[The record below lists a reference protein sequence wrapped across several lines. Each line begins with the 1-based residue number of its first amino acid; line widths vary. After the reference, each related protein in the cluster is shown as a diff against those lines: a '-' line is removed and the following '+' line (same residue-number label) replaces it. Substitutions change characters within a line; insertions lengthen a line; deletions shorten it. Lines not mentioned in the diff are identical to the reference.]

1 MAEMDE
7 MAKGA
12 FQEAG
17 NIGMGH
23 LATSLSKMVNRD
35 VKIDIPS
42 VEMLSLNDIITKAS
56 EEGKNKSVVG
66 IHLQLSGDVSGGTLI
81 LLPKFSALSFS
92 DLLLKKSIG
101 STTKIE
107 ELEIR
112 KLREMGVRLC
122 SSYMR
127 VVNEFLGINLKVG
140 DPKME
145 VNMDGIT
152 DFIQQE
158 IGQLADEFIVVKGEC
173 FIPSTNS
180 RNEFNM
186 LFEPEASDVIMA
198 AVMKKMMG

>member
-7 MAKGA
+7 MTKGA

-23 LATSLSKMVNRD
+23 LATSLSKMVNRE
-35 VKIDIPS
+35 VKIDIPN
-42 VEMLSLNDIITKAS
+42 VEMLSLDEIISRAS
-56 EEGKNKSVVG
+56 QGKQKSVVG
-66 IHLQLSGDVSGGTLI
+66 IHLHLSGDATGGTLI

-92 DLLLKKSIG
+92 DLLLKKPIG
-101 STTKIE
+101 TTTKIE
-107 ELEIR
+107 EMQVR

-140 DPKME
+140 DPTLD
-145 VNMDGIT
+145 VNMEGVA
-152 DFIQQE
+152 DFINKE
-158 IGQLADEFIVVKGEC
+158 IGDLADEFIVVKGEC

>member
-1 MAEMDE
+1 MTEMDE
-7 MAKGA
+7 MTKGA

-23 LATSLSKMVNRD
+23 LATALSKMVSRE
-35 VKIDIPS
+35 VKIDIPV
-42 VEMLSLNDIITKAS
+42 VEMLSLDEIISRAS
-56 EEGKNKSVVG
+56 NGKQKSVVG
-66 IHLQLSGDVSGGTLI
+66 IHLSISGDVTGGTLI

-101 STTKIE
+101 TTTKIE
-107 ELEIR
+107 EMEIR

-127 VVNEFLGINLKVG
+127 VVNEFLGINLAIG
-140 DPKME
+140 DPRMD
-145 VNMDGIT
+145 VNMEGVT
-152 DFIQQE
+152 GFIKKE

-173 FIPSTNS
+173 YIPSTNS

-198 AVMKKMMG
+198 AIMKKMMG

>member
-23 LATSLSKMVNRD
+23 LATSLSKMVSRE

-42 VEMLSLNDIITKAS
+42 VEMLSLEDIITNAS
-56 EEGKNKSVVG
+56 DGKQKSVVG
-66 IHLQLSGDVSGGTLI
+66 IHLQLSGDVTGGTLI

-92 DLLLKKSIG
+92 DLLMKKPIG
-101 STTKIE
+101 TTTKIE
-107 ELEIR
+107 EMQVR

-127 VVNEFLGINLKVG
+127 VVNEFLGLNLKVG
-140 DPKME
+140 EPTME
-145 VNMDGIT
+145 VNMEGVA

-158 IGQLADEFIVVKGEC
+158 IGELADDFIVVKGEC

>member
-1 MAEMDE
+1 MVELDE

-35 VKIDIPS
+35 VKIDIPV
-42 VEMLSLNDIITKAS
+42 VEMLTLDEIIAKS
-56 EEGKNKSVVG
+56 NEEGKNKSVIG
-66 IHLQLSGDVSGGTLI
+66 IHLHMSGDVNGGTLI

-92 DLLLKKSIG
+92 DLLMKKSIG
-101 STTKIE
+101 TTTKIE
-107 ELEIR
+107 EPQIR
-112 KLREMGVRLC
+112 KLREMGLNLC

-127 VVNEFLGINLKVG
+127 VVNEFLGIDLKIG
-140 DPKME
+140 DPNIE
-145 VNMDGIT
+145 VNMEGVG
-152 DFIQQE
+152 DFIKAE
-158 IGQLADEFIVVKGEC
+158 IGTLADQFIVVKGEC

-186 LFEPEASDVIMA
+186 LFEPGATDIIMA

>member
-1 MAEMDE
+1 MTEMDE
-7 MAKGA
+7 MTKGA

-23 LATSLSKMVNRD
+23 LATSLSKMVNRE
-35 VKIDIPS
+35 VKIDIPV
-42 VEMLSLNDIITKAS
+42 VEMLSLDEIISRAS
-56 EEGKNKSVVG
+56 NGKQKSVVG
-66 IHLQLSGDVSGGTLI
+66 IHLNISGDVTGGTLI

-101 STTKIE
+101 TTTKIE
-107 ELEIR
+107 EMEIR

-127 VVNEFLGINLKVG
+127 VVNEFLGINLAIG
-140 DPKME
+140 DPRMD
-145 VNMDGIT
+145 VNMEGVT
-152 DFIQQE
+152 EFIKKE

-173 FIPSTNS
+173 YIPSTNS

-198 AVMKKMMG
+198 AIMKKMMG

>member
-23 LATSLSKMVNRD
+23 LATSLSKMVNRE

-42 VEMLSLNDIITKAS
+42 VEMLSLNDIITNAS
-56 EEGKNKSVVG
+56 EGKNKSVVG

-81 LLPKFSALSFS
+81 LLPKFSSLSFS

-107 ELEIR
+107 EVEIR

-145 VNMDGIT
+145 VNMEGVT
-152 DFIQQE
+152 DFIEQE

>member
-1 MAEMDE
+1 MTEMDE
-7 MAKGA
+7 MTKGA

-23 LATSLSKMVNRD
+23 LATSLSKMVNRE
-35 VKIDIPS
+35 VKIDIPV
-42 VEMLSLNDIITKAS
+42 VEMLSLDEIISRAS
-56 EEGKNKSVVG
+56 NGKQKSVVG
-66 IHLQLSGDVSGGTLI
+66 IHLNISGDVTGGTLI

-101 STTKIE
+101 TTTKIE
-107 ELEIR
+107 EMEIR

-127 VVNEFLGINLKVG
+127 VVNEFLGINLAIG
-140 DPKME
+140 DPRMD
-145 VNMDGIT
+145 VNMEGVT
-152 DFIQQE
+152 DFIKKE

-173 FIPSTNS
+173 YIPSTNS

-198 AVMKKMMG
+198 AIMKKMMG

>member
-1 MAEMDE
+1 MTEMDE
-7 MAKGA
+7 MTKGA

-23 LATSLSKMVNRD
+23 LATALSKMVSRE
-35 VKIDIPS
+35 VKIDIPV
-42 VEMLSLNDIITKAS
+42 VEMLSLDEIISRAS
-56 EEGKNKSVVG
+56 NGKQKSVVG
-66 IHLQLSGDVSGGTLI
+66 IHLSISGDVTGGTLI

-101 STTKIE
+101 TTTKIE
-107 ELEIR
+107 EMEIR

-127 VVNEFLGINLKVG
+127 VVNEFLGINLAIG
-140 DPKME
+140 DPRME
-145 VNMDGIT
+145 VNMEGVT
-152 DFIQQE
+152 DFIKKE

-173 FIPSTNS
+173 YIPSTNS

-198 AVMKKMMG
+198 AIMKKMMG

>member
-7 MAKGA
+7 MTKGA

-23 LATSLSKMVNRD
+23 LATSLSKMVNRE
-35 VKIDIPS
+35 VKIDIPV
-42 VEMLSLNDIITKAS
+42 VEMLSLDEIISRAS
-56 EEGKNKSVVG
+56 NGKQKSVVG
-66 IHLQLSGDVSGGTLI
+66 IHLNISGDVTGGTLI

-101 STTKIE
+101 TTTKIE
-107 ELEIR
+107 ELETR

-127 VVNEFLGINLKVG
+127 VVNEFLGINLSIG
-140 DPKME
+140 DPTMD
-145 VNMDGIT
+145 VNMEGVS
-152 DFIQQE
+152 DFIKKE

-173 FIPSTNS
+173 YIPSTNS

-186 LFEPEASDVIMA
+186 LFEPEASDIIMA
-198 AVMKKMMG
+198 AIMKKMMG

>member
-7 MAKGA
+7 MAQGA

-23 LATSLSKMVNRD
+23 LATSLSKMVNRE

-42 VEMLSLNDIITKAS
+42 VEMLSMEDIISRAS
-56 EEGKNKSVVG
+56 EGKQKTVVG
-66 IHLQLSGDVSGGTLI
+66 IHLQLSGDVTGGTLI

-92 DLLLKKSIG
+92 DLLMKKPIG
-101 STTKIE
+101 TTNKIE
-107 ELEIR
+107 EMQMR

-127 VVNEFLGINLKVG
+127 VVNEFLGLNLKVG
-140 DPKME
+140 DPTME
-145 VNMDGIT
+145 VNMDGVSE
-152 DFIQQE
+152 FIKRE
-158 IGQLADEFIVVKGEC
+158 IGELADDFIVVKGEC

>member
-7 MAKGA
+7 MTKGA

-23 LATSLSKMVNRD
+23 LATSLSKMVNRE
-35 VKIDIPS
+35 VKIDIPV
-42 VEMLSLNDIITKAS
+42 VEMLSLDEIISRAS
-56 EEGKNKSVVG
+56 NGKQKSVVG
-66 IHLQLSGDVSGGTLI
+66 IHLNISGDVTGGTLI

-101 STTKIE
+101 TTTKIE

-127 VVNEFLGINLKVG
+127 VVNEFLGINLSIG
-140 DPKME
+140 DPTMD
-145 VNMDGIT
+145 VNMDGVA
-152 DFIQQE
+152 DFIKTE

-173 FIPSTNS
+173 YIPSTNS

-186 LFEPEASDVIMA
+186 LFEPEASDIIMA
-198 AVMKKMMG
+198 AIMKKMMG

>member
-1 MAEMDE
+1 MTEMDE

-23 LATSLSKMVNRD
+23 LATSLSKMVNRE
-35 VKIDIPS
+35 VKIDIPV
-42 VEMLSLNDIITKAS
+42 VEMLSLDEIISRAS
-56 EEGKNKSVVG
+56 NGKQKSVVG
-66 IHLQLSGDVSGGTLI
+66 IHLNISGDVTGGTLI

-101 STTKIE
+101 TTTKIE
-107 ELEIR
+107 EAETR

-127 VVNEFLGINLKVG
+127 VVNEFLGINLAIG
-140 DPKME
+140 NPKMD
-145 VNMDGIT
+145 VNMEGVSE
-152 DFIQQE
+152 FIKQE
-158 IGQLADEFIVVKGEC
+158 IGQLADYFIVVKGEC
-173 FIPSTNS
+173 YIPSTNS

-186 LFEPEASDVIMA
+186 LFEPEASDIIMA
-198 AVMKKMMG
+198 AIMKKMMG

>member
-23 LATSLSKMVNRD
+23 LATSLSKMVNRE

-42 VEMLSLNDIITKAS
+42 VEMLSLEDIISKAS
-56 EEGKNKSVVG
+56 EGKQKTVVG
-66 IHLQLSGDVSGGTLI
+66 IHLQLSGDVTGGTLI

-92 DLLLKKSIG
+92 DLLMKKPIG
-101 STTKIE
+101 TTNKIE
-107 ELEIR
+107 EMQMR

-127 VVNEFLGINLKVG
+127 VVNEFLGLNLKVG
-140 DPKME
+140 DPTME
-145 VNMDGIT
+145 VNMEGVSE
-152 DFIQQE
+152 FIQKE
-158 IGQLADEFIVVKGEC
+158 IGELADDFIVVKGEC

>member
-23 LATSLSKMVNRD
+23 LATSLSKMVNRE
-35 VKIDIPS
+35 VKIDIPI
-42 VEMLSLNDIITKAS
+42 VEMKSMDEIVSQAS
-56 EEGKNKSVVG
+56 EGKQKSVVG
-66 IHLQLSGDVSGGTLI
+66 IHLKLTGDVSGGTLI

-92 DLLLKKSIG
+92 DLLMKKPIG
-101 STTKIE
+101 TNSKIE
-107 ELEIR
+107 EQQVR
-112 KLREMGVRLC
+112 KLREMGINLC
-122 SSYMR
+122 SAYMR
-127 VVNEFLGINLKVG
+127 VVNEFLGIKLEVG
-140 DPKME
+140 EPSIE
-145 VNMDGIT
+145 VNMEGVT
-152 DFIQQE
+152 DFIKRE
-158 IGQLADEFIVVKGEC
+158 VGELADDFIVVKGEA

-198 AVMKKMMG
+198 AIMKKMMG